1 MSVIPATS
9 ASFMVDVLCL
19 TDLTLVSSASMICYI
34 PQGFYSEYVASL
46 VEVNVQFSSDTI

>member
-34 PQGFYSEYVASL
+34 PQGFYNEYVASL
-46 VEVNVQFSSDTI
+46 IEVNVQFSSDFI